1 MSMEMGTT
9 TSPAGRT
16 CPQCGGLIPQQKR
29 GRPRKYCSQSC
40 RQDAYEKRNGL
51 PSWRAER
58 QARESA
64 SKVERAYRRTEYER
78 ARRLTRLST
87 SQRHDIHEQ
96 LEACLDAVCSDELA
110 MAEVLEV
117 VSCIVLDDLLSK
129 TTKSEHLGRA
139 IEQLVSDVRL
149 VGFRATPPEFPKP

>member
-1 MSMEMGTT
+1 MSIDKGTS
-9 TSPAGRT
+9 TSPAGKI
-16 CPQCGGLIPQQKR
+16 CPQCGSFIPQQKR

-40 RQDAYEKRNGL
+40 RQDAYEKRNDL

-58 QARESA
+58 LARESA
-64 SKVERAYRRTEYER
+64 RKVERAYRRTEYEK

-87 SQRHDIHEQ
+87 SPRHDIHEQ
-96 LEACLDAVCSDELA
+96 LEACLDAVCADELA
-110 MAEVLEV
+110 MAEVLEN

-129 TTKSEHLGRA
+129 TAKSEHLGRA

-149 VGFRATPPEFPKP
+149 TGFRATPPEFPKP